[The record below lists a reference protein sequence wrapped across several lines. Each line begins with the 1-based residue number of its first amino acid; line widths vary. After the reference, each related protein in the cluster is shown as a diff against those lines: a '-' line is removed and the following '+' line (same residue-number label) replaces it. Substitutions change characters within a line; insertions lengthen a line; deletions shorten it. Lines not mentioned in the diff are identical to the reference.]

1 MVKCWSIKKS
11 KVAVEELKADLKILF
26 EIANADLT
34 QAKKQVLQ
42 LKERI
47 LSHFCQHSALH
58 PDNLNWRPAEGKND
72 EVVQV
77 MQEHLC
83 SRLRL
88 LVERKMMY
96 CDDVPLWPLSGSR
109 GLRMNPFTRKS
120 FHEHFELPKEEPG
133 NEILAWKNIVDLMLS
148 EIIRGLEIIPS
159 RFGQCPRCKCYFCSP
174 TDKERIYCSTKCGN
188 AVRQEKYLE
197 KRRGKDDE

>member
-1 MVKCWSIKKS
+1 MAKYWSTKKS
-11 KVAVEELKADLKILF
+11 KAAVGELQAELKLLF
-26 EIANADLT
+26 DFANADLT

-47 LSHFCQHSALH
+47 LSHFCRHSALH
-58 PDNLNWRPAEGKND
+58 PDNLNWRPAEEKNE

-88 LVERKMMY
+88 LVEQEKMLW
-96 CDDVPLWPLSGSR
+96 DDLPLWTISGSR
-109 GLRMNPFTRKS
+109 ELRMNPSLKKS
-120 FHEHFELPKEEPG
+120 FHEHFQLPEVKPG
-133 NEILAWKNIVDLMLS
+133 NEILAWKSIVDLMLI

-159 RFGQCPRCKCYFCSP
+159 RFGQCHRCKCYFCSP

-188 AVRQEKYLE
+188 AVRQEKYLA
-197 KRRGKDDE
+197 KRRDEDG